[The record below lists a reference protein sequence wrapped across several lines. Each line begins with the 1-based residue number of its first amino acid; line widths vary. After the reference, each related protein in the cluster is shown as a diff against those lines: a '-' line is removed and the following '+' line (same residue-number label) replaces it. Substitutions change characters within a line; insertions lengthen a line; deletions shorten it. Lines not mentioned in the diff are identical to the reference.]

1 MLDADPHVGDS
12 FRYENIF
19 VIVDRMDEERVTKLT
34 VWVEEKTETEDLN
47 D

>member
-1 MLDADPHVGDS
+1 MLDANPHVGDS

-34 VWVEEKTETEDLN
+34 VWVEEKPEAEGVKD
-47 D
+47 